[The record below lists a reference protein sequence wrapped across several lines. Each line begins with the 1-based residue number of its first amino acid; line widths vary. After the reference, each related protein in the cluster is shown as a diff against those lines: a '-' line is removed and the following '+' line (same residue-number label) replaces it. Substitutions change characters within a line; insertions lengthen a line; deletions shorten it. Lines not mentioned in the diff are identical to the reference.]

1 MMINK
6 INSKIIS
13 WESLKK
19 EIEVIKRN
27 KKKIVFTNGCFDLI
41 HRGHIKYL
49 AEASDFGDVF
59 IIGLNTDKS
68 INRIKGNKRPIK
80 DELTR
85 ALLLASFMFVDFV
98 VLFDQDT
105 PYELIKLIKPDILIK
120 GSDYNVNEIVGGDII
135 IENGGQIKTIEFLKA
150 YSSTKLINKIINTS

>member
-19 EIEVIKRN
+19 EIEAIKLNR
-27 KKKIVFTNGCFDLI
+27 KKIVFTNGCFDLI

-49 AEASDFGDVF
+49 AEASDFGDIF
-59 IIGLNTDKS
+59 IIGLNTDNSVNK
-68 INRIKGNKRPIK
+68 IKGNSRPIK

-135 IENGGQIKTIEFLKA
+135 IENGGQIKTIEFLKG
-150 YSSTKLINKIINTS
+150 YSSTNLINKIINI